1 VTIPEWWR
9 HPWPWYVAGPLVGL
23 VALGLRVIGNKR
35 FGVSANLRHLCAALV
50 PGDLAY
56 FRHDWR
62 RIGLWN
68 LVFIAGVVV
77 GGFIGG
83 VLLANPHPVAITP
96 EALASLAALGIHE
109 TAALMPPELFN
120 WHALLSMRGFLMIVG
135 GGFLIGFGTA
145 YGGGCTSGHGITGL
159 AELQLPSL
167 VAVIS
172 FFAAGAGASYVLLPL
187 LVPR

>member
-1 VTIPEWWR
+1 VT
-9 HPWPWYVAGPLVGL
+9 GPLIGL

-35 FGVSANLRHLCAALV
+35 LGVSSNLRHLCAALI

-56 FRHDWR
+56 FRYDWR

-77 GGFIGG
+77 GGFLGG

-96 EALASLAALGIHE
+96 AARASLAALGIHDA
-109 TAALMPPELFN
+109 TGLMPRELFN
-120 WHALLSMRGFLMIVG
+120 WHVLLSLRGFVMIVG

-167 VAVIS
+167 VTVLS
-172 FFAAGAGASYVLLPL
+172 FFAAGAGASFLLLPL
-187 LVPR
+187 LVPQ